1 MLLLVSVASPADATA
16 ALAGGADLIDAKDPA
31 AGVLGAPTPEM
42 LREIQETVAGARPIT
57 AALGDA
63 ADEGEVERAARAFA
77 AAGALF
83 VKVGFA
89 GIAHPAR
96 AAALAAAAVRGAG
109 GSGVVAVA
117 YADAARVG
125 SLPFASVLDVAARA
139 GAHGVLLDTA
149 DKSGPGLC
157 VLQSPRTLARL
168 VADVHVAGLFVAL
181 AGKLEGGDLPLV
193 RDTGADIAGV
203 RGAACVGG
211 RTGVTS
217 AEQVRGLREAMRG
230 APAPDRQGARSSGFL
245 ADARAGSA
253 HPLPPHRPPLG
264 A

>member
-1 MLLLVSVASPADATA
+1 MFLLVSVANPADAAA

-31 AGVLGAPTPEM
+31 AGALGAVTLET
-42 LREIQETVAGARPIT
+42 LRAIRATVAGARPVT

-63 ADEGEVERAARAFA
+63 IHEDEVERAARDFA
-77 AAGALF
+77 TAGALF

-89 GIAHPAR
+89 GVSSPAR
-96 AAALAAAAVRGAG
+96 ATALATAAVRGAG

-117 YADAARVG
+117 YVDAARVG
-125 SLPFASVLDVAARA
+125 GLLPAALLDVAAHADAR
-139 GAHGVLLDTA
+139 GLLLDTA

-157 VLQSPRTLARL
+157 ALQSPLTLARL
-168 VADVHVAGLFVAL
+168 VADAHAAGLFLAL
-181 AGKLEGGDLPLV
+181 AGKLEAHDLPMV

-217 AEQVRGLREAMRG
+217 AERVRRLRAAMS
-230 APAPDRQGARSSGFL
+230 ATPATDRRAAGTSTSL
-245 ADARAGSA
+245 ADMQQESM
-253 HPLPPHRPPLG
+253 HPPRPHR
-264 A
+264 